1 MRDLCVDSPAKGGR
15 RLDAYLTRT
24 SPPTAKTRIPAG
36 RGMGSCDTGNQF
48 VESSLGPT
56 PEVGGSTLGY
66 DTGTNGLT
74 CPVGSTRRLGQAS
87 LELTHRGR
95 NKWQRCPANGSFSGR
110 PKVSSFFFPRNEADL
125 DVVRGL
131 TLRGNRSYQQPR
143 KQDRFGFRPAIAM
156 SQLRAYQRLSVTKLA
171 HRSMN
176 SYSAGH
182 PNASSVPYFRDKNL
196 ERPPLDHV
204 RSQPGP
210 HRLALTGREHQ

>member
-24 SPPTAKTRIPAG
+24 SPPTAKTGIPAG

-56 PEVGGSTLGY
+56 SEVGGSTLGY

-110 PKVSSFFFPRNEADL
+110 PKVSSFFSHATR
-125 DVVRGL
+125 L
-131 TLRGNRSYQQPR
+131 TLTWCVGLRS
-143 KQDRFGFRPAIAM
+143 GATGATN
-156 SQLRAYQRLSVTKLA
+156 SLA
-171 HRSMN
+171 SKTVLV
-176 SYSAGH
+176 S
-182 PNASSVPYFRDKNL
+182 D
-196 ERPPLDHV
+196 PL
-204 RSQPGP
+204 
-210 HRLALTGREHQ
+210 